1 MTALPPPP
9 VPPECTMAGNDW
21 FPLHFVRLRKSKWWR
36 RASDLARARNVMLWG
51 WAYEAVPAGSLPD
64 DDDELADAA
73 GFGMDGID
81 AFIAVKAEIM
91 APWTLCSDGRWY
103 HPTLVEVVLDS
114 WARTSEKRKK
124 QAEKKRAQRNAAR
137 GVPTE
142 NANVSTEIERVP
154 RDTGEVAGDT
164 CENVRDN
171 ATHAGATKT
180 RQDKTVTPQPP
191 LGGEREFAEALNA
204 YPEAGRVS
212 TTPDKAKSAWDV
224 ACRTE
229 TPERLLQAV
238 RAFAASTTA
247 QADRA
252 NRIPSFQ
259 RWLTDKRFAVLLTGS
274 ATPTWAGP
282 PEIRAAI
289 AQALGEPF
297 ARSYIDPAGWQD
309 VPIRGLVPR
318 NATSAGRIADQALG
332 ILETFEA
339 SILPVETGRAA

>member
-1 MTALPPPP
+1 MAAAPYMPLYVGDYLADTTHLTTEEHGAYLLLLMSMWRAGGRLPRDDRKLARIVG
-9 VPPECTMAGNDW
+9 VPDEKWSDMRVIVLEFFTVRGGWIIHD
-21 FPLHFVRLRKSKWWR
+21 RLRRELDKYVSIID
-36 RASDLARARNVMLWG
+36 RAKRG
-51 WAYEAVPAGSLPD
+51 G
-64 DDDELADAA
+64 
-73 GFGMDGID
+73 
-81 AFIAVKAEIM
+81 KA
-91 APWTLCSDGRWY
+91 T
-103 HPTLVEVVLDS
+103 
-114 WARTSEKRKK
+114 
-124 QAEKKRAQRNAAR
+124 AEKKANKNKRNSADQLGAKSPPK
-137 GVPTE
+137 VNQPE
-142 NANVSTEIERVP
+142 PELEPKER
-154 RDTGEVAGDT
+154 
-164 CENVRDN
+164 
-171 ATHAGATKT
+171 
-180 RQDKTVTPQPP
+180 TPQTP
-191 LGGEREFAEALNA
+191 LGGEREFTEALNA

-252 NRIPSFQ
+252 NRVPSFQ

>member
-1 MTALPPPP
+1 MARLPEPL
-9 VPPECTMAGNDW
+9 VPPDCDCKGLPFM
-21 FPLHFVRLRKSKWWR
+21 PLEVVRLRE
-36 RASDLARARNVMLWG
+36 SDLAALSTGDEFKAAVLLWAAS
-51 WAYEAVPAGSLPD
+51 WTQAPAASLPD
-64 DDDELADAA
+64 DDRILARLA
-73 GFGMDGID
+73 GYSLAEWSGLREMSLKGW
-81 AFIAVKAEIM
+81 VK
-91 APWTLCSDGRWY
+91 CSDQRLY
-103 HPTLVEVVLDS
+103 HPLIADL
-114 WARTSEKRKK
+114 AAAAHAKRRGQK
-124 QAEKKRAQRNAAR
+124 ERADTRWQR
-137 GVPTE
+137 E
-142 NANVSTEIERVP
+142 
-154 RDTGEVAGDT
+154 
-164 CENVRDN
+164 
-171 ATHAGATKT
+171 KT
-180 RQDKTVTPQPP
+180 RANAGLMPRHPETDATAYENPSHGTATAMQGTGTVEGTVPPKAPQ
-191 LGGEREFAEALNA
+191 GADRDIFTEALNA

-238 RAFAASTTA
+238 RAFAAQITA

-289 AQALGEPF
+289 AAQLGEPF

-309 VPIRGLVPR
+309 VPIAGLVPR